1 MCSGDY
7 KCRICGNTDNLDRWN
22 KDGISKIMEKE
33 IDNKGTKEMEEPR
46 QLEST
51 KIIW

>member
-1 MCSGDY
+1 MS
-7 KCRICGNTDNLDRWN
+7 KLVEEKVEWQNILNP
-22 KDGISKIMEKE
+22 SKIMEKE

>member
-1 MCSGDY
+1 MS
-7 KCRICGNTDNLDRWN
+7 KLVEEKVEWQNILTP
-22 KDGISKIMEKE
+22 SKIMEKE

>member
-1 MCSGDY
+1 MSKLVVETVEWQNILY
-7 KCRICGNTDNLDRWN
+7 P
-22 KDGISKIMEKE
+22 SKIMEKE

>member
-1 MCSGDY
+1 M
-7 KCRICGNTDNLDRWN
+7 
-22 KDGISKIMEKE
+22 SKLVEEKVEWQNILNPSKRMEKE

>member
-1 MCSGDY
+1 MS
-7 KCRICGNTDNLDRWN
+7 KLVEEKVEWQNILNP
-22 KDGISKIMEKE
+22 SKIMEKE
-33 IDNKGTKEMEEPR
+33 IDNKCTKEMEEPR